1 MSDKIVGYV
10 CVGGMA
16 IVLAS
21 NFWMGKQVTDLKAEV
36 QTIKTETHSIKTEIK
51 EIKKDVA
58 EVQKIVLYNT
68 LDKIAATDKD
78 MFCLA
83 KNIFHEAGVE
93 SFEGKVAVAQIT
105 LNRVD
110 SKRWGKT
117 ICDVVYAKAQFSWTL
132 DKKKKFSK
140 PKGKLWLD
148 SVLAAKKVINEGHR
162 IKGLES
168 SGFYHTDYIQQPN
181 WAASK
186 TAVIKIG
193 QHIFYQG
200 VDA

>member
-36 QTIKTETHSIKTEIK
+36 QTIKTETHSIKAEIK

-58 EVQKIVLYNT
+58 EVQKIVLYKT
-68 LDKIAATDKD
+68 TEKVSVTDKD
-78 MFCLA
+78 MDCLS

-93 SFEGKVAVAQIT
+93 DRDGKIAVAQVT
-105 LNRVD
+105 LNRVK
-110 SKRWGKT
+110 SGRWGQT
-117 ICDVVYAKAQFSWTL
+117 ICDVVYAKKQFSWTMQ
-132 DKKKKFSK
+132 KKKKWAQ
-140 PKGKLWLD
+140 PKGKLWRE
-148 SVLAAKKVINEGHR
+148 SVAAAYEVVYGGQR
-162 IKGLES
+162 IRGLEG
-168 SGFYHTDYIQQPN
+168 SGFYHTDYIETPY
-181 WAASK
+181 WAKAK
-186 TAVIKIG
+186 KVVIEIG